1 MRSTS
6 GPQGPPTEYR
16 IAMRKVSGLLLATE
30 RRAITGLAGLY
41 ATRMLG
47 LFMVLPV
54 LALYADDLA
63 GATPLLVGLALGIY
77 GLTQAVLQIPFGL
90 LSDRLG
96 RKPVIAFGLV
106 LFMLGSLVAAQAD
119 TIGVVILGRCLQGSG
134 AVAAAIM
141 ALLADQ
147 TREQVRTAAMATIGL
162 SIGVAFAV
170 AMVLGPWL
178 AADYGLAGVFWF
190 TAALALLGLGVLW
203 KLVPPAPRR
212 VRHRDVGMDREQ
224 LRGILARSDLWR
236 MDLSIFALHLVLMA
250 IFVAVPFRLVNAG
263 IAEPQHGLV
272 YLGVMLLAFVAMVPL
287 VIVAEKRRRMK
298 SMCLA
303 AITGITLS
311 LFGLAGLGEGTWALF
326 GWLLLF
332 FIAFNLLEAT
342 LPSMLSK
349 LAPAGAKGTAMGVY
363 STSQF
368 LGAFLGGVLGGWLA
382 QQWGLSA
389 VFIGCG
395 LLGLAWLAAM
405 VGMTPPRHLS
415 SEVVALD
422 DHEQDDALETL
433 MARFADVAGVE
444 DVLVVPEERLAYLKV
459 DRQRLDEQALA
470 RLTGSGNPHS
480 GT

>member
-1 MRSTS
+1 
-6 GPQGPPTEYR
+6 
-16 IAMRKVSGLLLATE
+16 MRKVSGLLLATE
-30 RRAITGLAGLY
+30 RRAIAGLAGLY

-54 LALYADDLA
+54 LALHADDLS
-63 GATPLLVGLALGIY
+63 GATPLLVGLALGVY

-90 LSDRLG
+90 VSDRLG
-96 RKPVIAFGLV
+96 RKPVIAAGML
-106 LFMLGSLVAAQAD
+106 LFLIGSVVAAQAD
-119 TIGVVILGRCLQGSG
+119 TIGGVILGRCLQGSG

-178 AADYGLAGVFWF
+178 SAWLGLSAVFWF
-190 TAALALLGLGVLW
+190 TALLAGLGLGVLW

-212 VRHRDVGMDREQ
+212 LRHRDVGLDRDQ
-224 LRGILARSDLWR
+224 WRAVVARGDLWR
-236 MDLSIFALHLVLMA
+236 MDLSIFALHLILMA
-250 IFVAVPFRLVNAG
+250 IFVAVPFRLVEAG
-263 IAEPQHGLV
+263 IEPGRHGLT
-272 YLGVMLLAFVAMVPL
+272 YLGIMLLAFAVMVPL
-287 VIVAEKRRRMK
+287 VIVAEKQRRMK
-298 SMCLA
+298 AMCLLSIA
-303 AITGITLS
+303 AITLS
-311 LFGLAGLGEGTWALF
+311 LGGLSGLAEERWGLF

-349 LAPAGAKGTAMGVY
+349 LAPAGAKGTAMGIY

-368 LGAFLGGVLGGWLA
+368 LGAFLGGVLGGFLA
-382 QQWGLSA
+382 QEWGLSA
-389 VFIGCG
+389 VFLGCT
-395 LLGLAWLAAM
+395 LLGLAWLVLMA
-405 VGMTPPRHLS
+405 GMTAPRHLS

-422 DHEQDDALETL
+422 DEHHGDALEAL
-433 MARFADVAGVE
+433 MVHLAEVAGVE

-459 DRQRLDEQALA
+459 DRQHLDEEALA
-470 RLTGSGNPHS
+470 RLIDTRRDRSGV
-480 GT
+480 

>member
-1 MRSTS
+1 
-6 GPQGPPTEYR
+6 
-16 IAMRKVSGLLLATE
+16 MRKVSGLLLASE

-54 LALYADDLA
+54 LALYADDLK

-96 RKPVIAFGLV
+96 RKPVIAAGLL
-106 LFMLGSLVAAQAD
+106 LFMFGSLVAAQAD
-119 TIGVVILGRCLQGSG
+119 TIGGVILGRCLQGSG

-178 AADYGLAGVFWF
+178 AADVGLSGVFWF
-190 TAALALLGLGVLW
+190 TAGLAVLGLVVLW

-212 VRHRDVGMDREQ
+212 VRHRDVGMDRDQ
-224 LRGILARSDLWR
+224 LRSILVRGDLWR
-236 MDLSIFALHLVLMA
+236 LDLSIFALHLVLMA
-250 IFVAVPFRLVNAG
+250 IFVAVPFRLVDSG
-263 IAEPQHGLV
+263 IPVERHGLT

-287 VIVAEKRRRMK
+287 VIIAEKWRRMK
-298 SMCLA
+298 AMCLS

-311 LFGLAGLGEGTWALF
+311 LFGLAGLGEGVWALF

-349 LAPAGAKGTAMGVY
+349 LAPAGAKGTAMGIY

-368 LGAFLGGVLGGWLA
+368 LGAFLGGVLGGWLS

-395 LLGLAWLAAM
+395 LLGLAWLAVMARM
-405 VGMTPPRHLS
+405 APPRHLS

-422 DHEQDDALETL
+422 DNEQDDALDTL

-459 DRQRLDEQALA
+459 DRQCLDEQALA
-470 RLTGSGNPHS
+470 RLTGSGNHHS
-480 GT
+480 RA

>member
-1 MRSTS
+1 
-6 GPQGPPTEYR
+6 
-16 IAMRKVSGLLLATE
+16 MRKVSGLLLVSE

-63 GATPLLVGLALGIY
+63 GATPLLVGLALGVY
-77 GLTQAVLQIPFGL
+77 GLTQAILQIPFGL

-96 RKPVIAFGLV
+96 RKPVIAAGLV
-106 LFMLGSLVAAQAD
+106 LFLIGSIVAAGAD
-119 TIGVVILGRCLQGSG
+119 TIGGVILGRCLQGSG

-162 SIGVAFAV
+162 SIGAAFAV

-178 AADYGLAGVFWF
+178 AAGFGLGGVFWF
-190 TAALALLGLGVLW
+190 TAGLAMLGLVVLW

-212 VRHRDVGMDREQ
+212 VRHRDVGLDREQ
-224 LRGILARSDLWR
+224 LRSILKRSDLWR
-236 MDLSIFALHLVLMA
+236 IDLSIFSLHLILMA
-250 IFVAVPFRLVNAG
+250 IFVAVPFRLIEAG
-263 IAEPQHGLV
+263 VVVERHGLT
-272 YLGVMLLAFVAMVPL
+272 YLGVMALAFLAMVPL
-287 VIVAEKRRRMK
+287 VIVAEKWRHMK
-298 SMCLA
+298 AMCLL
-303 AITGITLS
+303 AIGAITLS
-311 LFGLAGLGEGTWALF
+311 LVGLAGLAS
-326 GWLLLF
+326 GWWGLVGWMLLF
-332 FIAFNLLEAT
+332 FTGFNLLEAT

-349 LAPAGAKGTAMGVY
+349 LAPAGAKGTAMGIY

-368 LGAFLGGVLGGWLA
+368 LGAFLGGLLGGLLA
-382 QQWGLSA
+382 QQLGLSA
-389 VFIGCG
+389 VFAGCA
-395 LLGLAWLAAM
+395 LLGLAWLALM
-405 VGMTPPRHLS
+405 VGMSAPPHLA

-422 DHEQDDALETL
+422 ADTPEVALDAL
-433 MARFADVAGVE
+433 MARFAEVAGVE

-470 RLTGSGNPHS
+470 QLIGSRDPS
-480 GT
+480 A

>member
-1 MRSTS
+1 
-6 GPQGPPTEYR
+6 
-16 IAMRKVSGLLLATE
+16 MRKVSGLLLASE
-30 RRAITGLAGLY
+30 RRAIIGLAGLY

-63 GATPLLVGLALGIY
+63 GATPLLVGLALGVY
-77 GLTQAVLQIPFGL
+77 GLTQAALQIPFGL

-96 RKPVIAFGLV
+96 RKPVIALGLV
-106 LFMLGSLVAAQAD
+106 LFMVGSVVAAQAD
-119 TIGVVILGRCLQGSG
+119 TIGGVIFGRCLQGSG

-178 AADYGLAGVFWF
+178 AAAFGLSAVFWF
-190 TAALALLGLGVLW
+190 TAALATLGLVVLW

-212 VRHRDVGMDREQ
+212 LRHRDVGIDRAQ
-224 LRGILARSDLWR
+224 LGRTLGRADLLR
-236 MDLSIFALHLVLMA
+236 LDLSIFALHLILMA
-250 IFVAVPFRLVNAG
+250 IFVAVPFRLVEAG
-263 IAEPQHGLV
+263 IAVERHGLT
-272 YLGVMLLAFVAMVPL
+272 YLGVMLLAFLGMVPL
-287 VIVAEKRRRMK
+287 VILAEKRRQMK
-298 SMCLA
+298 AMCLTAIA
-303 AITGITLS
+303 AIALS
-311 LFGLAGLGEGTWALF
+311 LGGLAGLGGSLWGLLA
-326 GWLLLF
+326 WLWLF
-332 FIAFNLLEAT
+332 FVAFNLLEAT

-349 LAPAGAKGTAMGVY
+349 LAPAGAKGTAMGIY

-368 LGAFLGGVLGGWLA
+368 LGAFLGGVLGGFLA

-389 VFIGCG
+389 VFVGAG
-395 LLGLAWLAAM
+395 LLVLVWLALMA
-405 VGMTPPRHLS
+405 GMTPPPHLA

-422 DHEQDDALETL
+422 DEHQGAALEAL
-433 MARFADVAGVE
+433 AARFAEVAGVE

-459 DRQRLDEQALA
+459 DRRRLDEEALA
-470 RLTGSGNPHS
+470 KVIDTGKERA
-480 GT
+480 

>member
-1 MRSTS
+1 
-6 GPQGPPTEYR
+6 
-16 IAMRKVSGLLLATE
+16 MRKVSGLLLPSE
-30 RRAITGLAGLY
+30 RRAITGLASLY

-63 GATPLLVGLALGIY
+63 GATPLLVGLALGVY
-77 GLTQAVLQIPFGL
+77 GLTQALLQIPFGA
-90 LSDRLG
+90 LSDRIG

-106 LFMLGSLVAAQAD
+106 LFMIGSVVAANAES
-119 TIGVVILGRCLQGSG
+119 IGGVILGRCLQGSG

-178 AADYGLAGVFWF
+178 AAGFGLSAVFWF
-190 TAALALLGLGVLW
+190 TAVLAVLGLAVLW

-212 VRHRDVGMDREQ
+212 LQHRDVGIERSQ
-224 LRGILARSDLWR
+224 LAATLGRHELLRL
-236 MDLSIFALHLVLMA
+236 DLSIFALHLILMA
-250 IFVAVPFRLVNAG
+250 IFVAVPFRLVEAG
-263 IAEPQHGLV
+263 IAMERHGLT
-272 YLGVMLLAFVAMVPL
+272 YLGVMLLAFAGMVPL
-287 VIVAEKRRRMK
+287 VILAEKRRQMK
-298 SMCLA
+298 AMCLLAIA
-303 AITGITLS
+303 AITLS
-311 LFGLAGLGEGTWALF
+311 LGGLASLDGSLWGLL

-368 LGAFLGGVLGGWLA
+368 LGAFLGGVLGGFLA
-382 QQWGLSA
+382 QQWGLAA
-389 VFIGCG
+389 VFVGCG
-395 LLGLAWLAAM
+395 LLGVVWLALMA
-405 VGMTPPRHLS
+405 GMSPPPHLA

-422 DHEQDDALETL
+422 DEHQGAALESL
-433 MARFADVAGVE
+433 AARFAEVAGVE
-444 DVLVVPEERLAYLKV
+444 DVLVVAEDRLAYLKV
-459 DRQRLDEQALA
+459 DRRHLDEEALA
-470 RLTGSGNPHS
+470 RVIDNGKERA
-480 GT
+480 

>member
-1 MRSTS
+1 
-6 GPQGPPTEYR
+6 
-16 IAMRKVSGLLLATE
+16 MRKLSGLLLASE

-54 LALYADDLA
+54 LALYADELA
-63 GATPLLVGLALGIY
+63 GATPLLVGLALGVY
-77 GLTQAVLQIPFGL
+77 GLTQAILQIPFGL

-96 RKPVIAFGLV
+96 RKPVIAGGLL
-106 LFMLGSLVAAQAD
+106 LFMLGSVVAASAD
-119 TIGVVILGRCLQGSG
+119 TIGGVILGRCLQGSG

-178 AADYGLAGVFWF
+178 AAAFGLAAVFWF
-190 TAALALLGLGVLW
+190 TALLAALGLAVLW

-212 VRHRDVGMDREQ
+212 LRHRDVGLDRRQ
-224 LRGILARSDLWR
+224 LGAILARADLWR
-236 MDLSIFALHLVLMA
+236 LDLSIFTLHLVLMA
-250 IFVAVPFRLVNAG
+250 IFVAVPFRLVEAG
-263 IAEPQHGLV
+263 IAAERHGV
-272 YLGVMLLAFVAMVPL
+272 TYLAVMALAFVAMVPL
-287 VIVAEKRRRMK
+287 VVVAEKRQRMK
-298 SMCLA
+298 GMSLA
-303 AITGITLS
+303 AIAAITAS
-311 LFGLAGLGEGTWALF
+311 LAGLAGFGSGWALF
-326 GWLLLF
+326 AWLLLF
-332 FIAFNLLEAT
+332 FTAFNLLEAM

-368 LGAFLGGVLGGWLA
+368 LGAFLGGVLGGFLA

-389 VFIGCG
+389 VFVGS
-395 LLGLAWLAAM
+395 AVLAALWWLLM
-405 VGMTPPRHLS
+405 LGMPAPPHLS

-422 DHEQDDALETL
+422 DEHQGDTLDTL
-433 MARFADVAGVE
+433 MASFAEVAGVE
-444 DVLVVPEERLAYLKV
+444 DVLVVPEERVAYLKV
-459 DRQRLDEQALA
+459 DRRRLDEDALA
-470 RLTGSGNPHS
+470 RLIRSNRHGG
-480 GT
+480 

>member
-6 GPQGPPTEYR
+6 GPEGPSTETR
-16 IAMRKVSGLLLATE
+16 TAMRKVSGLLLATE
-30 RRAITGLAGLY
+30 RRAIAGLAGLY

-54 LALYADDLA
+54 LALYADDLE
-63 GATPLLVGLALGIY
+63 GATPLLVGLALGVY

-96 RKPVIAFGLV
+96 RKPVIAAGLA
-106 LFMLGSLVAAQAD
+106 LFLVGSMVAAGAD
-119 TIGVVILGRCLQGSG
+119 AIGGVILGRCLQGSG

-178 AADYGLAGVFWF
+178 AASFGLAGVFWF
-190 TAALALLGLGVLW
+190 TAVLAALGLAVLW

-212 VRHRDVGMDREQ
+212 VRHRDVGMDSGQ
-224 LRGILARSDLWR
+224 LRGILSSRDLWR
-236 MDLSIFALHLVLMA
+236 MDTSIFALHLVLMA
-250 IFVAVPFRLVNAG
+250 IFVAVPFRLLEAG
-263 IAEPQHGLV
+263 IAVERHGLT
-272 YLGVMLLAFVAMVPL
+272 YLSIMLLAFVVMVPL
-287 VIVAEKRRRMK
+287 VIIAEKRRRMK
-298 SMCLA
+298 AMCLS
-303 AITGITLS
+303 AIAGITLS
-311 LFGLAGLGEGTWALF
+311 LFGLAGLGDGFPALF

-349 LAPAGAKGTAMGVY
+349 LAPAGAKGTAMGIY

-368 LGAFLGGVLGGWLA
+368 LGAFLGGVLGGALV
-382 QQWGLSA
+382 QQWGLAA

-395 LLGLAWLAAM
+395 LVGLVWLAVM
-405 VGMTPPRHLS
+405 VGMTPPRHLT

-422 DHEQDDALETL
+422 DSEQDDALDTL
-433 MARFADVAGVE
+433 MARFAEVAGVE

-459 DRQRLDEQALA
+459 DRQRLDERALA
-470 RLTGSGNPHS
+470 RLTGSGNHHS
-480 GT
+480 GA

>member
-1 MRSTS
+1 
-6 GPQGPPTEYR
+6 
-16 IAMRKVSGLLLATE
+16 MRKVSGLLLASE
-30 RRAITGLAGLY
+30 RRAITGLASLY

-54 LALYADDLA
+54 LALYSDELI
-63 GATPLLVGLALGIY
+63 GATPLLIGLALGIY
-77 GLTQAVLQIPFGL
+77 GLTQAILQIPFGL
-90 LSDRLG
+90 LSDRVG
-96 RKPVIAFGLV
+96 RKPVIAGGLL
-106 LFMLGSLVAAQAD
+106 LFLIGSVVAAGAD
-119 TIGVVILGRCLQGSG
+119 SIGGVILGRCLQGSG

-178 AADYGLAGVFWF
+178 AASFGLSAVFWF
-190 TAALALLGLGVLW
+190 TALLAGLGLVVLW

-212 VRHRDVGMDREQ
+212 MRHRDVGIDRRQ
-224 LRGILARSDLWR
+224 LAVIMTRADLWR
-236 MDLSIFALHLVLMA
+236 LDLSIFALHLVLMA
-250 IFVAVPFRLVNAG
+250 IFVAVPFRLVEAG
-263 IAEPQHGLV
+263 IGVERHGLT
-272 YLGVMLLAFVAMVPL
+272 YLGIMLLAFVCMVPL
-287 VIVAEKRRRMK
+287 VILAEKRQRMK
-298 SMCLA
+298 AMCLL
-303 AITGITLS
+303 AIGAIAVS
-311 LFGLAGLGEGTWALF
+311 LAGLAGIGSGGAALF

-368 LGAFLGGVLGGWLA
+368 LGAFLGGVLGGFLA

-389 VFIGCG
+389 VFVGSA
-395 LLGLAWLAAM
+395 LLAGIWWLLM
-405 VGMTPPRHLS
+405 LGMPAPPHLS
-415 SEVVALD
+415 SEVIELDENQQEAALD
-422 DHEQDDALETL
+422 TL
-433 MARFADVAGVE
+433 MASFAEVAGVE

-459 DRQRLDEQALA
+459 DRRRLDKDALA
-470 RLTGSGNPHS
+470 RLIRSSRHRGG
-480 GT
+480 